1 LRRHKEE
8 LFTFLEYKGVSPYN
22 NHAEQQMRKPV
33 ITRKISQQNRSD
45 QGAKTQAIFMTLF
58 RSAELQGRNPVE
70 TVMAAAQNAIADKA
84 VAEND
89 LKLAA

>member
-1 LRRHKEE
+1 
-8 LFTFLEYKGVSPYN
+8 
-22 NHAEQQMRKPV
+22 MRKPV

-70 TVMAAAQNAIADKA
+70 TVMAAAQNAISDKA
-84 VAEND
+84 GTEND
-89 LKLAA
+89 LKLVA